1 MKLVEL
7 AKLWKENKISQEEA
21 IKEFNQIN
29 VFNVVEED
37 GEIYYTN
44 GNGNSWL
51 EVSSLAK
58 LNRQEIIE
66 FRKFIG
72 ANKQ

>member
-1 MKLVEL
+1 MTLVEL
-7 AKLWKENKISQEEA
+7 AKLWKENKISKEEA
-21 IKEFNQIN
+21 IKEYNKIN

-44 GNGNSWL
+44 GNSNSWL
-51 EVSSLAK
+51 EVSSLAE

-66 FRKFIG
+66 FRKFVG
-72 ANKQ
+72 ANQ